1 MGLGV
6 VGLGYSQ
13 PDPKDDGL
21 EPGGQCLEDIV
32 VSGKLGVDGIH
43 VPDGLN
49 VCPGLQDGLGVGF
62 EG

>member
-1 MGLGV
+1 MVGRGV

-13 PDPKDDGL
+13 PDPKAEGL
-21 EPGGQCLEDIV
+21 DPGGHCLGCIV
-32 VSGKLGVDGIH
+32 VSGKLGVDGMH

-49 VCPGLQDGLGVGF
+49 VCPGLQINLGV